1 MNCYGNL
8 TGHAADKDG
17 KKKVAQ
23 ELSTEVNS
31 LMNTL
36 NTRGSMNGQIGE
48 CKLISRRQYHISGK
62 RRFLINIH
70 MTMKLFSRN
79 SER

>member
-1 MNCYGNL
+1 MSCSGNL

-23 ELSTEVNS
+23 ELSTEANS

-36 NTRGSMNGQIGE
+36 NTLGSMNGLIGE
-48 CKLISRRQYHISGK
+48 FKLISRRQYLFSGK
-62 RRFLINIH
+62 RRFLINTH
-70 MTMKLFSRN
+70 MMMKLFSKN